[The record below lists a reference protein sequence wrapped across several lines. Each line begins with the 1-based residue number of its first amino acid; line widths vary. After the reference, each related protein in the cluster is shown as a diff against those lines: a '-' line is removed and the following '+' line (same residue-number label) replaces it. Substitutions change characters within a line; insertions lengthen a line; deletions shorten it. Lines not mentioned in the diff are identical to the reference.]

1 MIIAVPDSGPG
12 VPNSTQAFS
21 IFIYT
26 YRYNDQSEILL
37 TFEILRCVSFQITKL
52 ILMLPAFSVSILN
65 KLSIKPVGQIYLY
78 RGIFSDSYPSLYKL
92 FSAPTQLANK
102 TIEQSF

>member
-1 MIIAVPDSGPG
+1 MTIAVSDSGPG

-21 IFIYT
+21 IFIYI
-26 YRYNDQSEILL
+26 RIGIMIKARFRLPLRFSGAFQL
-37 TFEILRCVSFQITKL
+37 TRLVL
-52 ILMLPAFSVSILN
+52 ILPALSVSILN

-92 FSAPTQLANK
+92 LSAPTQLANK
-102 TIEQSF
+102 TIEQNF